1 MDMMHASKV
10 YKYLPLAHKSVKKPC
25 IQKPK
30 VAPQKNY
37 VRISSIEPA
46 SGVTFSWPKKMAV
59 YCKKVVISSL
69 LNSVI

>member
-1 MDMMHASKV
+1 MMHASKV

-37 VRISSIEPA
+37 ARLYPIVSVSEL
-46 SGVTFSWPKKMAV
+46 TLSWPKKMAV
-59 YCKKVVISSL
+59 YCKKVVIRSL